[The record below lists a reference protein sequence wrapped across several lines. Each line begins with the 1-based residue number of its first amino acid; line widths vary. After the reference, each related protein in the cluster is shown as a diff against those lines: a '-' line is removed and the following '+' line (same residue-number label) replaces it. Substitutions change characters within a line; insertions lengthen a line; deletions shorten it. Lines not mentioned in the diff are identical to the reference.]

1 MKTVLVIED
10 NSLNMELVVDLLEV
24 NGCRVLQAT
33 SAEDGLKLARQCSPD
48 LVLMDLSLPGMDGLT
63 ATRIL
68 KSDPQTRN
76 LTVIALT
83 AHAMRSDQNKALD
96 AGCDGYVSK
105 PIDIKTFA
113 SRIEWFIAASIP
125 N

>member
-83 AHAMRSDQNKALD
+83 AHAMRSDQNKALA